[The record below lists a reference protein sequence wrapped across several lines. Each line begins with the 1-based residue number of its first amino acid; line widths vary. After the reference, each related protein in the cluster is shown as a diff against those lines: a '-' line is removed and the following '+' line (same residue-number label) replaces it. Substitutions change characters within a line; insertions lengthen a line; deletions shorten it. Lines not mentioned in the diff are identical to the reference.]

1 MVDSHCLIEGVTESG
16 RRFRPSDW
24 VERFASMH
32 ARFGKNRRLNFSTE
46 LRPVVFDGGKALMV
60 ARSLQTSAPEVWEQI
75 MSFARNNELRIHEI
89 VESEGEDIEVVK
101 KAGSLPDPGLL
112 NVI

>member
-1 MVDSHCLIEGVTESG
+1 MLDGYCLIEGVTESG

-32 ARFGKNRRLNFSTE
+32 ARFGQNRRLSFSAE
-46 LRPVVFDGGKALMV
+46 LRPVIYDGGKALMV
-60 ARSLQTSAPEVWEQI
+60 SRSLQTSAPEVWEQI

-89 VESEGEDIEVVK
+89 IEPGSEEVEV
-101 KAGSLPDPGLL
+101 GSL
-112 NVI
+112 